1 MSIPVISA
9 IDLNFLKKLSRF
21 GLLSLCLTM
30 PALVQ
35 AQVAVTISGQ
45 EIYDDNIYLES
56 GQARPPLTEEQLTQY
71 NLSPSALESIDGET
85 NADFIHMVS
94 LAVSGKVP
102 LINEVNTSASA
113 RVGTF
118 FFSSRSDESRLSLDT
133 NIVASPTEALLPSPF
148 GLTLSSQLSSASQ
161 NIAVASGSVAR
172 NSLTHDANLG
182 LTLGTFELA
191 PATGIGFNYNLNRH
205 DFLGELNFQ
214 DRQGED
220 LVKETGSD
228 YFVNTFGGNLTRQFT
243 ERLSAGLN
251 SNIAVYS
258 FTGKDSID
266 GASTGSE
273 LDRLDWSVGSSA
285 TYQATERL
293 TFSGNV
299 GITTTS
305 YIDDPAP
312 ITIASADLNEGSITP
327 APILVSS
334 KTEDGSSLVF
344 GGGLT
349 YALSSGTALMARVD
363 QSVGTDI
370 DGTRI
375 ISRTFAAD
383 VSQSLGERYDL
394 GLGGRFMQFDNGN
407 SIASSPAERFEL
419 SASMRGAIT
428 QAVGLSLGLNY
439 ADQTGRESAD
449 TLLGRNGDY
458 DVLRAFVSIDVGL
471 VGESAL

>member
-1 MSIPVISA
+1 MSIPVTSEIN
-9 IDLNFLKKLSRF
+9 LRFFKRLGGLS
-21 GLLSLCLTM
+21 LLSLCLTI
-30 PALVQ
+30 PSLAHS
-35 AQVAVTISGQ
+35 QVAVTISGQ
-45 EIYDDNIYLES
+45 EIYDNNIYLES
-56 GQARPPLTEEQLTQY
+56 GQARTPLTEEQLTQY

-102 LINEVNTSASA
+102 LINEVDTSASA
-113 RVGTF
+113 RIGTF
-118 FFSSRSDESRLSLDT
+118 FFTSRSDESRLALDT

-191 PATGIGFNYNLNRH
+191 PATGLGFNYNLNRH

-214 DRQGED
+214 DREEED
-220 LVKETGSD
+220 LVKENGSD
-228 YFVNTFGGNLTRQFT
+228 YFVNTFGTTLSRQFT

-251 SNIAVYS
+251 SSIAVYS
-258 FTGKDSID
+258 FTGNDSTD
-266 GASTGSE
+266 GLTTSNE
-273 LDRLDWSVGSSA
+273 LDRLDWSVGTSA
-285 TYQATERL
+285 SYQATERL
-293 TFSGNV
+293 NFSGNV

-312 ITIASADLNEGSITP
+312 ITSASADLNQGSVTP
-327 APILVSS
+327 APVLVSS
-334 KTEDGSSLVF
+334 DTEDGSSLVF

-349 YALSSGTALMARVD
+349 YALSSRTALMARVD

-375 ISRTFAAD
+375 ISRTFSAD
-383 VSQSLGERYDL
+383 ISQSLGERYDL

-407 SIASSPAERFEL
+407 SIASPAERFEL

-428 QAVGLSLGLNY
+428 QAIGLSLGLNY
-439 ADQTGRESAD
+439 ADQTGRENAD
-449 TLLGRNGDY
+449 SLLGRNGDY
-458 DVLRAFVSIDVGL
+458 DVLRAFISVDVGL